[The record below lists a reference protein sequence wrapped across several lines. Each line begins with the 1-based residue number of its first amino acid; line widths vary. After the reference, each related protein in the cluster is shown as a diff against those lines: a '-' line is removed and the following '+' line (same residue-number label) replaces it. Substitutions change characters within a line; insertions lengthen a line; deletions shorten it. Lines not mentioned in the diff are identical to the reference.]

1 MNCTLRYV
9 EREFHDCST
18 VSIGRPI
25 VAILRLISADWFV
38 CAIWNILY
46 IYVCVYLIYYQARNG
61 EIRFGGDFEE

>member
-38 CAIWNILY
+38 CAIWNIPC
-46 IYVCVYLIYYQARNG
+46 VCVYLIYYQARNG
-61 EIRFGGDFEE
+61 EIRFGEDFEE